1 MTIEIS
7 SDQARKICDPA
18 TLGLASTADIQPSQ
32 GIIGQA
38 RAVEALQFGLGIKD
52 AGFNIFV
59 SGSPGTGRRTAIE
72 SFLSEVA
79 KGQPTPPDLCYVY
92 NFQDPYRPHVL
103 SLPPGRGRTLQED
116 MLAFI
121 RDARSG
127 LQRAF
132 ESEEYTRRHEQFQT
146 ELEQRREAAMT
157 ELGQEAHDQ
166 GFAVQSTPWGF
177 IFIPL
182 IQGHPATEQEF
193 LALPEADQQHMQR
206 IRQGL
211 EEELKN
217 RMKLIRQYQQEAHEA
232 FHTLNSEVVH
242 SIVSG
247 LIEDIEEKYA
257 DLPDVHDYLHA
268 VEEDMLSNVEQFLSS
283 RSNDEQQ
290 PATPPAAGAPAAQ
303 DFFERRY
310 TINLMVS
317 RSDHDGAPVIHELN
331 ASYFNLF
338 GRIEKEAFLGAL
350 HTDFTLIRP
359 GSLHEANGGYL
370 VVSIQELFTNPL
382 SYDALKRA
390 IKHREISIEDPMER
404 LALVATRTI
413 KPEPVSLDLKVVL
426 VGSTMHYHMLY
437 NLDEDFRELFRVKAD
452 FDSRMDRTPETINAY
467 CTFLCNLREKD
478 GVHDF
483 TAAAVAKVVEYGSR
497 LAEDQEK
504 LSTRFADL
512 ADIAREA
519 NYWAEREEAGQIGV
533 QHVQKAITQRVYR
546 SNLVEEHIQEAIEKN
561 LLLVDVDGTEA
572 GQVNGLSV
580 IDMGSYSFG
589 RPSRITATVGI
600 GQGGVVDIEREA
612 KLGGPIHT
620 KGVLILSGYMVDRF
634 AQQRPLSLS
643 SRLVFE
649 QSYEGVEGDSA
660 SSAELYALLTALAGT
675 PISQAIAV
683 TGSINQRGEV
693 QAIGGVN
700 QKIEGFFDVCKAK
713 GLTGKQ
719 GVMIPQANVRN
730 LMLREDVT
738 AAIQLGEFHVWAVE
752 NIAQGIELLTGMP
765 AGERQ
770 ADGSYPQ
777 GTLFNL
783 AQTRLVEMS
792 EQMQRF
798 GVPGQD
804 GRQSIPQEE
813 LATGE
818 READS

>member
-1 MTIEIS
+1 MAMEIS

-32 GIIGQA
+32 TIIGQA

-52 AGFNIFV
+52 TGFNIFV

-92 NFQDPYRPHVL
+92 NFQDPYRPHAL

-121 RDARSG
+121 RDARSS

-132 ESEEYTRRHEQFQT
+132 ESEEYTRQHEQFQT
-146 ELEQRREAAMT
+146 ELEQRREAAMA
-157 ELGQEAHDQ
+157 ELGQEARDQ

-177 IFIPL
+177 VFVPL
-182 IQGHPATEQEF
+182 IQGHPATEQEYR
-193 LALPEADQQHMQR
+193 ALSEEQQQHLQR

-211 EEELKN
+211 EEELKS

-242 SIVSG
+242 NIVSG
-247 LIEDIEEKYA
+247 LIEDLEEKYA
-257 DLPDVHDYLHA
+257 DLSDVHAYLHA

-283 RSNDEQQ
+283 GSSDEQQ
-290 PATPPAAGAPAAQ
+290 AAAPSAAGAPAAQ
-303 DFFERRY
+303 DFFDRRY

-317 RSDHDGAPVIHELN
+317 RTDHDGAPVIHELN

-390 IKHREISIEDPMER
+390 IQHHEISIEEPMER

-413 KPEPVSLDLKVVL
+413 KPEPVSLDLKIVL
-426 VGSTMHYHMLY
+426 VGSPMHYYMLY

-452 FDSRMDRTPETINAY
+452 FDSHMDRTPETIEAY

-519 NYWAEREEAGQIGV
+519 NYWAEREDAAQIDV
-533 QHVQKAITQRVYR
+533 QHVQKAITQRAYR
-546 SNLVEEHIQEAIEKN
+546 LNLVEEHIQDAIEKN
-561 LLLVDVDGTEA
+561 LLLVDVAGAEA

-600 GQGGVVDIEREA
+600 GQGGVIDIEREA

-683 TGSINQRGEV
+683 TGSVNQRGKV

-719 GVMIPQANVRN
+719 GVMIPQANIRN

-738 AAIQLGEFHVWAVE
+738 AAIQQGEFHVWAVAD
-752 NIAQGIELLTGMP
+752 IGQGIELLTGMP
-765 AGERQ
+765 AGERLP
-770 ADGSYPQ
+770 DGSYPE

-783 AQTRLVEMS
+783 VQTRLVEMS

-798 GVPGQD
+798 GMPGQD
-804 GRQSIPQEE
+804 GRQSAPQEE
-813 LATGE
+813 LTTGE
-818 READS
+818 REAGG